1 MMISIIIP
9 VFNGEKYISRCISTL
24 NAQSYT
30 DWEAIFVND
39 GSTDS
44 SRLILE
50 EAAKKDKRI
59 KIFSQNN
66 QGAAV
71 ARSLG
76 MDKASGEYIAFLD
89 VDDTLNKD
97 FLQIMMNG
105 FDNENTDIVT
115 GTFKIVAENGA
126 IIKRKQIKPG
136 YMTGKEYL
144 KKVLCGYYGW
154 ELWGKIFR
162 KRLFNKKPVSPKG
175 LRIGEDAYVFMQIVS
190 NAIFVKIQNTAL
202 YNYFQYSSSASHTLS
217 ERHAEETL
225 EAAFFIESFLKKKS
239 FYEEIKKEISGM
251 ILLHFSNSTRRGVL
265 PWHNRHAEKVRKEH
279 LSLGALSSIP
289 LIKAIYICV
298 ALYASP
304 VLYYLKKKQTGKE
317 KHKTT
322 EI

>member
-202 YNYFQYSSSASHTLS
+202 YNYFQYPSSASHTLS

-225 EAAFFIESFLKKKS
+225 EAAFFIENFLKKKS

-265 PWHNRHAEKVRKEH
+265 PWHNRLAEKVRKEH

-304 VLYYLKKKQTGKE
+304 VLYYLKKK
-317 KHKTT
+317 
-322 EI
+322 

>member
-97 FLQIMMNG
+97 FLQIMING

-202 YNYFQYSSSASHTLS
+202 YNYFQYPSSASHTLS

-265 PWHNRHAEKVRKEH
+265 PWHNRLAEKVRKEH
-279 LSLGALSSIP
+279 LSLGSLSSIP

-304 VLYYLKKKQTGKE
+304 VLYYFKKKQTGKE
-317 KHKTT
+317 KH
-322 EI
+322 